1 MKAAI
6 VRSPDVV
13 TPEYGDFA
21 EPVVDEG
28 HELVELVAAG
38 IHPIVRSLAV
48 GDHYGSTDTWPL
60 IPGIDAVAR
69 TPAGALIYTGFVRP
83 PYGTLAERMA
93 VPRAMRVALP
103 PGADAVKVAGG
114 VNPGLASWL
123 PLSARAGEVDALGT
137 VLILGVTGMAGT
149 LAVQHANILGAAR
162 VVGVG
167 RNLAS
172 LDRAAKHGANVVAIT
187 ADQNANVAAIVDALA
202 GTAPS
207 IVLDF
212 LWGAPAETTFR
223 ALARR
228 GLEEDR
234 ADIAYVQIGAAAGP
248 EASLPAS
255 LLRSRRIRVSGSG
268 AGSASI
274 TDIMA
279 QIPAYVQL
287 IADGRIQ
294 VPTQTY
300 PLSSI
305 GEAWSASI
313 ESPSRTVITLP
324 PQE

>member
-1 MKAAI
+1 VKAA
-6 VRSPDVV
+6 VLKSAGA

-28 HELVELVAAG
+28 QELVELVAAA
-38 IHPIVRSLAV
+38 IHPVVRSLAA
-48 GDHYGSTDTWPL
+48 GSHYGSTDAWPL
-60 IPGIDAVAR
+60 IPGVDAVAR
-69 TPAGALIYTGFVRP
+69 TSDGALIYTGFIRP

-93 VPRAMRVALP
+93 IPSAMRFALP
-103 PGADAVKVAGG
+103 PGSDAVKIAAGL
-114 VNPGLASWL
+114 NPGMASWL
-123 PLSARAGEVDALGT
+123 LLKARAGEVDALGT

-149 LAVQHANILGAAR
+149 LAVRNANVLGAAR

-167 RNLAS
+167 RNPAGLERAAS
-172 LDRAAKHGANVVAIT
+172 LGAHFVAIT
-187 ADQNANVAAIVDALA
+187 GDQDADAAAIVDALA
-202 GTAPS
+202 ETAPS

-212 LWGAPAETTFR
+212 LWGAPAETVFK

-234 ADIAYVQIGAAAGP
+234 ANIAYVQIGAMAGP

-274 TDIMA
+274 ADILA
-279 QIPAYVQL
+279 QVPAYIQL

-294 VPTQTY
+294 VPTQSY

-305 GEAWSASI
+305 AEAWNASI
-313 ESPSRTVITLP
+313 EGDCRIVITLP
-324 PQE
+324 PGE

>member
-6 VRSPDVV
+6 LKSKDA

-21 EPVVDEG
+21 EPIVDEA
-28 HELVELVAAG
+28 HELVELVASG
-38 IHPIVRSLAV
+38 IHPIVRSLAA
-48 GDHYGSTDTWPL
+48 GSHYGSTGTWPL
-60 IPGIDAVAR
+60 IPGVDAVAR

-93 VPRAMRVALP
+93 VPRTMRVALP
-103 PGADAVKVAGG
+103 PGSDPVKVAAG

-123 PLSARAGEVDALGT
+123 PLHARAGEVDALGT
-137 VLILGVTGMAGT
+137 VLVLGVTGMAGT
-149 LAVQHANILGAAR
+149 LAVQNAKILGAAR

-167 RNLAS
+167 RNLAG
-172 LDRAAKHGANVVAIT
+172 LERAAKLGADVVAIT
-187 ADQNANVAAIVDALA
+187 TDRSANAAAIADALA

-212 LWGAPAETTFR
+212 LWGAPAESTFA

-234 ADIAYVQIGAAAGP
+234 ADIAYVQIGSMAGP

-255 LLRSRRIRVSGSG
+255 LLRSRRIRISGSG

-274 TDIMA
+274 AEVLA
-279 QIPAYVQL
+279 QASVYVQL

-305 GEAWSASI
+305 GEAWGASMRSDRRI
-313 ESPSRTVITLP
+313 VIV
-324 PQE
+324 

>member
-6 VRSPDVV
+6 LKSPDV

-38 IHPIVRSLAV
+38 IHPVVRSLAA
-48 GDHYGSTDTWPL
+48 GSHYGSTGTWPL
-60 IPGIDAVAR
+60 IPGVDAVAR
-69 TPAGALIYTGFVRP
+69 TPSGALILTGFVQP

-93 VPRAMRVALP
+93 VPRAMRVVLP
-103 PGADAVKVAGG
+103 PGADPVKVAAGM
-114 VNPGLASWL
+114 NPGLASWL
-123 PLSARAGEVDALGT
+123 PLNARAGEVDALGT
-137 VLILGVTGMAGT
+137 VLILGVTGVAGT
-149 LAVQHANILGAAR
+149 LAVQNANVLGAAR

-167 RNLAS
+167 RNLAT
-172 LDRAAKHGANVVAIT
+172 LERAAKLGANVVAIT
-187 ADQNANVAAIVDALA
+187 ADQKANAAAIADALA

-212 LWGAPAETTFR
+212 LWGAPAETTFT

-228 GLEEDR
+228 GLEEDQ
-234 ADIAYVQIGAAAGP
+234 ANIAYVQIGAMAGP

-255 LLRSRRIRVSGSG
+255 LLHSRRIRISGSG

-274 TDIMA
+274 ADILA
-279 QIPAYVQL
+279 QVPAYVQL

-294 VPTQTY
+294 VPTQIY

-305 GEAWSASI
+305 GEAWNASI
-313 ESPSRTVITLP
+313 DSDRRIVITLP
-324 PQE
+324 PEK

>member
-6 VRSPDVV
+6 LKSPDAI
-13 TPEYGDFA
+13 PEYADFA

-28 HELVELVAAG
+28 YELVELVAAG
-38 IHPIVRSLAV
+38 IHPVVRSLAA
-48 GDHYGSTDTWPL
+48 GSHYGSTGTWPL
-60 IPGIDAVAR
+60 IPGVDAVAR
-69 TPAGALIYTGFVRP
+69 TAEGALIYTGFVRP

-93 VPRAMRVALP
+93 VPRTARFALP
-103 PGADAVKVAGG
+103 PNSDAVKVAAG
-114 VNPGLASWL
+114 VNPGLSSWL
-123 PLSARAGEVDALGT
+123 PLNARAGEIDALGT

-149 LAVQHANILGAAR
+149 LAVQNAKILGAAR

-167 RNLAS
+167 RNLAK
-172 LDRAAKHGANVVAIT
+172 LERAAKLGADVVALT
-187 ADQNANVAAIVDALA
+187 ADRNADAAAIADALA

-212 LWGAPAETTFR
+212 LWGAPAETTFT

-234 ADIAYVQIGAAAGP
+234 ANIAYVQIGAMAGP
-248 EASLPAS
+248 EASLPSS
-255 LLRSRRIRVSGSG
+255 LLRSRRIRISGTG

-274 TDIMA
+274 ADVLA
-279 QIPAYVQL
+279 QVPVYVQL

-294 VPTQTY
+294 VPTQIY

-313 ESPSRTVITLP
+313 ESDRRVVIT
-324 PQE
+324 